1 MSDVRNASFAELG
14 DFLRARRG
22 RLRPEDAGVVR
33 VGGRRRVPG
42 LRREEVAGL
51 AGVSVDYYVRLE
63 QGRGQNASDAVLEAV
78 ARALRLDPAEQ
89 AHLWTLARPPR
100 AGTPGQA
107 AAGGAAHVAGAWAPP
122 GPAGAAGPP
131 GPAGLPGATGSGGP
145 GAGPAGAE
153 GPPGSAETAR
163 PGAGVSGAA
172 GVAGATGSAG
182 SAGTGEHTGT
192 WIAGSNAAGGE
203 AAGTRGAGSAALRDG
218 VRVLLDLITA
228 PAFVLGPRM
237 DVVAWNGPADA
248 LLGFSALPPA
258 ARNMARQAFLDP
270 AARDTYPEWETVAAE
285 TVAHL
290 RLDAARRPGD
300 PAMAALIAELSA
312 GNADFARLWAEHRV
326 ATKAYGGKVLRTPA
340 SGTRRI
346 GYETLALPGDPGH
359 LIVVY
364 TPPARG
370 TDAVGEGVGR

>member
-1 MSDVRNASFAELG
+1 MNDVRDASFVELG

-22 RLRPEDAGVVR
+22 RLRPEDAGVAR
-33 VGGRRRVPG
+33 AGGRRRVPG

-51 AGVSVDYYVRLE
+51 AGVSVDYYIRLE

-100 AGTPGQA
+100 AGTPDQA
-107 AAGGAAHVAGAWAPP
+107 AAGGAAHAAGTWRT
-122 GPAGAAGPP
+122 GAGAAGA
-131 GPAGLPGATGSGGP
+131 AGGAGP
-145 GAGPAGAE
+145 GAVPGSGRHAVTGSVPVPVPVPGASADTGSESGAE
-153 GPPGSAETAR
+153 AR
-163 PGAGVSGAA
+163 SGSGAA
-172 GVAGATGSAG
+172 GSD
-182 SAGTGEHTGT
+182 
-192 WIAGSNAAGGE
+192 AAV
-203 AAGTRGAGSAALRDG
+203 RDG
-218 VRVLLDLITA
+218 VRVLLDLIAA

-248 LLGFSALPPA
+248 LLGFSARPPA
-258 ARNMARQAFLDP
+258 ERNMARQAFLDP
-270 AARDTYPEWETVAAE
+270 DARDTYPEWETVAAE

-300 PAMAALIAELSA
+300 PAMTALIAELSA

-340 SGTRRI
+340 TGTRRI

-359 LIVVY
+359 LVVVY
-364 TPPARG
+364 TPAARG
-370 TDAVGEGVGR
+370 THPEGSGAGAPGEGVVR